1 MSYPD
6 SLAVDPVTM
15 QAYVETLG
23 SIGATANGGVTR
35 TQYDPAWVAARD
47 TVAGWFAEAG
57 LEVRTDAVGN
67 VFGRLAGS
75 EPSGTVLTGSHLDS
89 VVNGGRYD
97 GALGIHAGLAA
108 LRALQDACGRPRR
121 SLEVVAFCEEENS
134 RFHANYFG
142 SRALLGLLS
151 PEEPDRLTDGSGT
164 TLAEAMR
171 TVGLDPGRCAE
182 AARADIESFVEM
194 HIEQGR
200 ILADE
205 GLQLGVV
212 TAIVGLSWQIFTV
225 TGRQDHAGTTPMDL
239 RRDALQGAALMA
251 TAIREAAERVGRPA
265 VATTGRFDVRPGGGN
280 IVPGEVEFTLDLR
293 HPDDGTRQGLLAE
306 VEDACR
312 RIAAERG
319 LGLVID
325 TAWDEP
331 AARMDPGLRRLLAD
345 TAAES
350 GYTYQEMPSGAGH
363 DSQVMSRHLPTAM
376 LFVPSVEGRSHCPE
390 EYTHPEDCARG
401 ATVLA
406 RALHR
411 LAY

>member
-6 SLAVDPVTM
+6 ALAVDPATM

-23 SIGATANGGVTR
+23 RLGATTSGGVTR

-47 TVAGWFAEAG
+47 TVAAWFAEAG

-67 VFGRLAGS
+67 VFGRLAGT

-108 LRALQDACGRPRR
+108 LRALQDACGPPRR
-121 SLEVVAFCEEENS
+121 ALEVVAFCEEENS

-142 SRALLGLLS
+142 SRALLGLVS
-151 PEEPDRLTDGSGT
+151 PDEPERLTDADGV

-171 TVGLDPGRCAE
+171 TIGLDPARCAD
-182 AARADIESFVEM
+182 AARTDIESFVEM

-225 TGRQDHAGTTPMDL
+225 TGRQDHAGTTPMHL
-239 RRDALQGAALMA
+239 RHDALQGAALMT
-251 TAIREAAERVGRPA
+251 TAVREATERVGRPA

-280 IVPGEVEFTLDLR
+280 IVPREVEFTLDLR
-293 HPDDGTRQGLLAE
+293 HPDDDTRRALLAE
-306 VEDACR
+306 IEDACR
-312 RIAAERG
+312 RVATERG
-319 LGLVID
+319 LDLAIE
-325 TAWDEP
+325 TAWDES
-331 AARMDPGLRRLLAD
+331 AARMDADLRRLIAD
-345 TAAES
+345 TAAAS
-350 GYTYQEMPSGAGH
+350 GHTCQEMPSGAGH
-363 DSQVMSRHLPTAM
+363 DSQVMSRQLPTAM

-390 EYTHPEDCARG
+390 EYTPPEDCARG

-406 RALHR
+406 RTLHR